1 MPDIV
6 SRIQLEG
13 LVDSTSSPDAF
24 TIVEGLDPAIFFQ
37 LLRVTQQTPTTA
49 SIIRRHCVQG
59 EIVFREGVKGDT
71 MYMVLAGRCALVK
84 GDLNSPT
91 ILGLC
96 NVGSIFGEMALLE
109 NEPYS
114 STVVALDDL
123 ALLGINRKR
132 FHQFVEE
139 MPSLSIKIMEVL
151 SLRLRDTDEAR
162 ASTFVAEQ
170 RLEDQVLS
178 LETEKQRLEELE
190 RLRKET
196 TDLIIHDLRNPL
208 NAINLSLNT
217 LSLVLPEN
225 FPQANRQ
232 LLEVAKMSVDH
243 MKQLVDSL
251 LGVSRIESGE
261 EEFVFTNTDVGSLI
275 QEVAGRFTLLGMKK
289 ISLWQQIEPALPPVR
304 LDAEKISR
312 VLVNLLDNAFRYTPE
327 NGRITIEA
335 RRLGMQVQLSV
346 SDAGPGIPIDQRE
359 RIFTR
364 FAQINYDNPSRR
376 GFGLGLTYCRLA
388 VEAHGGR
395 IWVEDGPDS
404 RGSCFIFT
412 LPLESGISS
421 IYGIPPQ

>member
-6 SRIQLEG
+6 SRTQLDG
-13 LVDSTSSPDAF
+13 LIESTSSPDAF
-24 TIVEGLDPAIFFQ
+24 TIVEGLDPTIFFQ

-59 EIVFREGVKGDT
+59 EIVFREGEKGDT
-71 MYMVLAGRCALVK
+71 MYMVLAGRCAMVK
-84 GDLNSPT
+84 GDLESPT

-114 STVVALDDL
+114 STVIALEEL
-123 ALLGINRKR
+123 SLLGINRKR

-162 ASTFVAEQ
+162 ASTFVTEQ
-170 RLEDQVLS
+170 RLEHQVLS

-208 NAINLSLNT
+208 SAINLSLNT
-217 LSLVLPEN
+217 LTLVLPDN

-261 EEFVFTNTDVGSLI
+261 EEFMFSNTDLASLI
-275 QEVAGRFTLLGMKK
+275 QEVAGRFTLIGMKK
-289 ISLWQQIEPALPPVR
+289 ISLWQQIEPGLPPVR
-304 LDAEKISR
+304 LDADKISR

-327 NGRITIEA
+327 NGRISIEA
-335 RRLGMQVQLSV
+335 RRLDMQVHISV

-364 FAQINYDNPSRR
+364 FAQINQQNPSRR
-376 GFGLGLTYCRLA
+376 GFGLGLAYCRLA

-395 IWVEDGPDS
+395 IWVEDGHDG

-412 LPLESGISS
+412 LPLQPNGISS
-421 IYGIPPQ
+421 I

>member
-1 MPDIV
+1 MPDRV
-6 SRIQLEG
+6 SPSQLAE
-13 LVDSTSSPDAF
+13 LVECTSSTDSL

-49 SIIRRHCVQG
+49 SIIRRHCTKG
-59 EIVFREGVKGDT
+59 EIVFREGQKGDT
-71 MYMVLAGRCALVK
+71 MYMVLAGRCVLVK
-84 GDLNSPT
+84 GDLEAPT
-91 ILGLC
+91 LLGLC
-96 NVGSIFGEMALLE
+96 HVGSIFGEMALLE

-123 ALLGINRKR
+123 SLLGINRKR

-151 SLRLRDTDEAR
+151 SLRLRESDEAR
-162 ASTFVAEQ
+162 ASTSVAEQ
-170 RLEDQVLS
+170 RLENQVLS

-232 LLEVAKMSVDH
+232 LLEVAKLSVDH

-261 EEFVFTNTDVGSLI
+261 EEFVFAQTDLAALI
-275 QEVAGRFTLLGMKK
+275 QGVAGRFSILGTKK
-289 ISLWQQIEPALPPVR
+289 ISLWQQYEPALPPVTM
-304 LDAEKISR
+304 DADKIAR
-312 VLVNLLDNAFRYTPE
+312 VLVNLLDNALRYTPE
-327 NGRITIEA
+327 NGSLTIEA
-335 RRLGMQVQLSV
+335 RRIGAQVQVSV
-346 SDAGPGIPIDQRE
+346 SDSGPGIPADQRE

-364 FAQINYDNPSRR
+364 FAQINLDNPSRR
-376 GFGLGLTYCRLA
+376 GFGLGLAYCRLA
-388 VEAHGGR
+388 IEAHGGR
-395 IWVEDGPDS
+395 IWVEDGPGGK
-404 RGSCFIFT
+404 GSCFIFT
-412 LPLESGISS
+412 LPVE
-421 IYGIPPQ
+421 PPGTSLT